1 MVCGKQ
7 RTLRACCDV
16 DVVRAVTCC
25 DVDLIRAVT
34 LISHTEPVHKAL
46 TAFAVAWPVA
56 VAHVSPV
63 SAAALTTRPRCFHHR
78 SIRCT
83 AGFNSL
89 ACSWRLLTEQAKRLY
104 GMAALIPERKWQ
116 DIHAIN
122 EFVVHEKR

>member
-7 RTLRACCDV
+7 RTLRA
-16 DVVRAVTCC
+16 CC

-78 SIRCT
+78 SFRCT
-83 AGFNSL
+83 AGFNSLACL